1 MAVWVWLGITL
12 SLVQAGIFSGLNL
25 AVFSVSKLR
34 LQVEASG
41 GNRDAQR
48 VLALRGDSNLLL
60 ATILWGNVAVNVLLA
75 QLASSVLAGLLAF
88 LFSTV
93 VLTLA
98 GEIFPQAYFSRNAL
112 RIASRLSPM
121 LRLYRILLFPVA
133 KPTALLLD
141 LLLGS
146 EQVNYL
152 TEPSLR
158 ELITLHT
165 REEDGEVSP
174 LEAQGAINFL
184 ALDDLPVAREGEPL
198 DPHSILQL
206 QFTNG
211 RPLFPDFERTRKDAF
226 IQDIHRSGKKWI
238 VLASSDGTPQLVLN
252 ADGFLREALL
262 GCDSFTPLAYCHRPL
277 VVTHAEVKLGELLP
291 RLSVQSEH
299 SEDDVIDND
308 IILLWGNQK
317 RVITGADILGRLLRG
332 IAKNP
337 GGPVPRRTRSI

>member
-25 AVFSVSKLR
+25 SVFSVSKLR
-34 LQVEASG
+34 LQVEAAG

-48 VLALRGDSNLLL
+48 VLALRDDSNLLL

-112 RIASRLSPM
+112 RIASHLSPM
-121 LRLYRILLFPVA
+121 LRFYRILLYPVA

-141 LLLGS
+141 LLLGT
-146 EQVNYL
+146 EKVNYL

-158 ELITLHT
+158 ELIALHT
-165 REEDGEVSP
+165 REEDGEVST
-174 LEAQGAINFL
+174 LEAQGAVNFL
-184 ALDDLPVAREGEPL
+184 EMDDLPVAQEGEPI
-198 DPHSILQL
+198 DPQSVLQL
-206 QFTNG
+206 DFVNG
-211 RPLFPDFERTRKDAF
+211 VPTFPEIEPIREDPFLLKF
-226 IQDIHRSGKKWI
+226 HRSGKKWI
-238 VLASSDGTPQLVLN
+238 VLVDEEHVPRLVLN
-252 ADGFLREALL
+252 ADSYLREVFL
-262 GCDSFTPLAYCHRPL
+262 GSASTTPLQFCHRPL
-277 VVTHAEVKLGELLP
+277 IITQDSIKLGEILPLL
-291 RLSVQSEH
+291 RVQPEH
-299 SEDDVIDND
+299 AEDDVIDKD
-308 IILLWGNQK
+308 IILLWGDEK

-332 IAKNP
+332 I
-337 GGPVPRRTRSI
+337 VDTSS

>member
-1 MAVWVWLGITL
+1 MGAWVWLGIVL
-12 SLVQAGIFSGLNL
+12 SLAQAGIFSGLNL
-25 AVFSVSKLR
+25 SVFSVSKLR
-34 LQVEASG
+34 LQVEAAG

-48 VLALRGDSNLLL
+48 VLALRDDSNLLL

-121 LRLYRILLFPVA
+121 LRFYRVVLYPVA
-133 KPTALLLD
+133 KPTAMLLD

-165 REEDGEVSP
+165 RDEDGEVSP

-184 ALDDLPVAREGEPL
+184 ALDDLPVAQEGEPI
-198 DPHSILQL
+198 DPRSVLRLSFSDGVPVFPVFGPKRTDPFLQQL
-206 QFTNG
+206 HQ
-211 RPLFPDFERTRKDAF
+211 
-226 IQDIHRSGKKWI
+226 SGKKWI
-238 VLASSDGTPQLVLN
+238 VLVDEEHVPKLVLD
-252 ADGFLREALL
+252 ADGFLREMFL
-262 GCDSFTPLAYCHRPL
+262 GSAPPTPLRYCHHPL
-277 VVTHAEVKLGELLP
+277 IVTRDAARFGDLLP
-291 RLSVQSEH
+291 LLNVQTEH
-299 SEDDVIDND
+299 PEDDVIDYD
-308 IILLWGNQK
+308 IILLWGNQR

-332 IAKNP
+332 IVHTSN
-337 GGPVPRRTRSI
+337 